1 MCRLLGPPKPC
12 SWLTVYVYHVIVGS
26 LLTDCDLDSLGR
38 IPHLCTKLA
47 ESTYKVSQKHRTVS
61 KRLLLATGCYW
72 LRCSAYNKSKLKFA
86 QWFNQTQHNKNV
98 VLIHTHN
105 TRLPSRVYSRV
116 VYASYRFWNI
126 KCPDF
131 SLRRHSWR
139 QSCSRESNRA
149 AAAVR
154 SRNLASP
161 VWVSGSPS
169 HHRPAFCLC
178 SLASGK
184 RTFSFSS
191 GPAAEILVTSIIS
204 PVLLSKTFVTPTD
217 KNYLY
222 FRHGPFIH

>member
-1 MCRLLGPPKPC
+1 MT
-12 SWLTVYVYHVIVGS
+12 LTALVGS
-26 LLTDCDLDSLGR
+26 FISVQNLR
-38 IPHLCTKLA
+38 VN
-47 ESTYKVSQKHRTVS
+47 TYRVSQ

-72 LRCSAYNKSKLKFA
+72 LRCSAYNNSKPKFA
-86 QWFNQTQHNKNV
+86 HWFNQTQHNNNV
-98 VLIHTHN
+98 VLTGTLN
-105 TRLPSRVYSRV
+105 TLLPSPVCSRV
-116 VYASYRFWNI
+116 VYVSYRFWNI

-131 SLRRHSWR
+131 SLRRHSWM
-139 QSCSRESNRA
+139 QSCFRESNRA

-154 SRNLASP
+154 TRNLAYP

-169 HHRPAFCLC
+169 YHRPAFCLC

-222 FRHGPFIH
+222 FRHGPFIY